1 MIIRLESYTNDVVTG
16 APSPPP
22 GNPGDSRRARVGWDV
37 TLGLCAVAYLAFV
50 LFDDVESP
58 LLSIA
63 LIVLV
68 AYTLIEPH
76 VRNQ

>member
-1 MIIRLESYTNDVVTG
+1 MIIRLESYTNDVVQG
-16 APSPPP
+16 APSPQAE
-22 GNPGDSRRARVGWDV
+22 NQGDSRRTRVGWDV

-63 LIVLV
+63 LMVLV
-68 AYTLIEPH
+68 AYALIEPH
-76 VRNQ
+76 VRNR